1 MEIKITPSAVARI
14 AELIAKDKNKQVAL
28 RVSVDGGGCSGFMY
42 NYQLVDS
49 VNNDDFI
56 LENNGVKVAVDPVS
70 QEFLEGCTIEFI
82 QELGSN
88 YFQIN
93 NPKATAKCGCGNSF
107 TV

>member
-1 MEIKITPSAVARI
+1 MEIKITPSASARV
-14 AELIAKDKNKQVAL
+14 AELIAKDSKKLIAL

-49 VNNDDFI
+49 INGDDFI
-56 LENNGVKVAVDPVS
+56 LEDEGIKVAIDPVS

-88 YFQIN
+88 YFQIT

-107 TV
+107 AV